1 MRRQRSSARHRI
13 RRRRVT
19 AATCGILL
27 ATASLPAWGV
37 DGPQDHRNRIGLG
50 LFRTLLAADR
60 DLADKRLESGE
71 LLILFFHRDDP
82 EAAQELMHAF
92 ARPDAG
98 GEPEPV
104 RGMPILLEAT
114 DEPQFGAYSGRKPA
128 GIFLAQEL
136 DDETRQAVVEFGVA
150 NGIATYSPFEGDVEA
165 GVLGGLS
172 VQARVQPY
180 VNVQTLRASGMTLKD
195 FFLAHSR
202 LHE

>member
-1 MRRQRSSARHRI
+1 MRRERSSARDRVP
-13 RRRRVT
+13 RRGVVAVVCGVFV
-19 AATCGILL
+19 AA
-27 ATASLPAWGV
+27 AALPARGV

-82 EAAQELMHAF
+82 DGARELMQAF
-92 ARPDAG
+92 ARSDEG

-104 RGMPILLEAT
+104 RGLPILLEAT
-114 DEPQFGAYSGRKPA
+114 NEPEFGAYSERRPA

-136 DDETRQAVVEFGVA
+136 DDATRDAVVAFGVA

-172 VQARVQPY
+172 VQARVRPY
-180 VNVQTLRASGMTLKD
+180 VNVRTLRASGMSLKD